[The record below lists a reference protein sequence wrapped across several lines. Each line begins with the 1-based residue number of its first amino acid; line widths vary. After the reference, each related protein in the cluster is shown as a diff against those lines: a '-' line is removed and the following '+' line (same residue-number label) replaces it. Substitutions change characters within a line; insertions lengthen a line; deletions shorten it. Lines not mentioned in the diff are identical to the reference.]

1 MTESA
6 ILKKRV
12 KEKKKVNAGAVIGYI
27 VLALIALTYI
37 IPFYAIIITSFKAT
51 NAIATATPFI
61 WFPSLDQLSVRSYGE
76 FLLRIRFSPRGEHGP
91 FWLDQY
97 AEDRRS
103 RNNCRHVLFK
113 YSGVFLC

>member
-61 WFPSLDQLSVRSYGE
+61 WFPSLDQLSVR
-76 FLLRIRFSPRGEHGP
+76 
-91 FWLDQY
+91 
-97 AEDRRS
+97 
-103 RNNCRHVLFK
+103 
-113 YSGVFLC
+113 